1 MSINKYIQSRNY
13 HCNQDIEQLHQS
25 KHVPMPLCNQALY
38 YSQETINP
46 VSIPM
51 VLPFPEYNTNGI
63 IQYLSFLVWCLSL
76 GIMHVRVK
84 FSISLFHSLANN
96 SRALCQGY
104 SKVCSGNNG
113 QAQTLPTG
121 HRSLLRGRNCD
132 SGQQSQ
138 TQPPKVKNE
147 HTDEGINSQG
157 WGDIKA
163 KSYQTSL
170 VVQWL
175 RLCFPVQGVQ
185 VRSLVRKLRSH
196 TPCGQNTKNIKQKQY
211 HNKFS
216 KDF

>member
-1 MSINKYIQSRNY
+1 MSINKYIQSCNY

-113 QAQTLPTG
+113 DKHKHCQQVTEVF
-121 HRSLLRGRNCD
+121 SEEENCD

-163 KSYQTSL
+163 KSFQTSL

-196 TPCGQNTKNIKQKQY
+196 TPCGQNTKKHKTEEI
-211 HNKFS
+211 S
-216 KDF
+216 